1 MISATGL
8 MIEFA
13 YFLQIISFIIVPV
26 LGIVILLTIIQ
37 HYRRKKRKAKAADPS
52 DGDSSLL
59 NGMPVPGMP
68 DGKGAYLLFDHSGLI
83 RQYRNKLSYNHARY
97 AALRQDFEK
106 LELKY
111 AAALQ
116 PSNTPFNNT
125 KKNEMEN
132 TPAQWNATIQKMA
145 EEHAEEKKELLN
157 RMEQLD
163 RSYKSLETEN
173 ESLLEQIGMQSATG
187 DEKAIVVNR
196 WKEENDAL
204 KQEVKEQQYLRD
216 LVDEKKAQIDFLQ
229 NQLDQRIRNFYQAEQ
244 QRKEVL
250 ATMEQTSQRQQEMAA
265 ELETASQELQ
275 RNRELVA
282 QLQQSDMEKEALIND
297 NQQLLHAKSER
308 LIFLENTLQEI
319 REQNEMLNAAVA
331 DSQDRAGIMQQ
342 QMEDMQQ
349 RVIAAE
355 QKLNANKQVLSRL
368 YKEFTSCMNDENE
381 TSPIVT
387 LRPSY
392 ISKVDDEWEG
402 VGSL

>member
-8 MIEFA
+8 LIEFA
-13 YFLQIISFIIVPV
+13 HFLQIISFIIIPV
-26 LGIVILLTIIQ
+26 LVIVIAITIIM
-37 HYRRKKRKAKAADPS
+37 HYRRKKRKAKAEETDSAEEVLP
-52 DGDSSLL
+52 GDNPLDIP
-59 NGMPVPGMP
+59 NGKP
-68 DGKGAYLLFDHSGLI
+68 AYLLFDHSGLI

-116 PSNTPFNNT
+116 PSNTSFNHT
-125 KKNEMEN
+125 KQEEMEN

-145 EEHAEEKKELLN
+145 EEHGEEKKELLN
-157 RMEQLD
+157 RLEQLD

-173 ESLLEQIGMQSATG
+173 ESLLEQIEMQNASG
-187 DEKAIVVNR
+187 DEKSIVVNR

-204 KQEVKEQQYLRD
+204 KEEVKDQQYLRD
-216 LVDEKKAQIDFLQ
+216 LVEEKKAQIGFLQ
-229 NQLDQRIRNFYQAEQ
+229 NQLDQRIRNYHQAEQ
-244 QRKEVL
+244 QRREMQVKIEK
-250 ATMEQTSQRQQEMAA
+250 TDQQQLQLTT
-265 ELETASQELQ
+265 ELETASRELDKSREQIKQLEQTDLEKNILLKENQEL
-275 RNRELVA
+275 LF
-282 QLQQSDMEKEALIND
+282 S
-297 NQQLLHAKSER
+297 KSER
-308 LIFLENTLQEI
+308 LLYLENTLQEI

-331 DSQDRAGIMQQ
+331 DADDRAGIMQQ
-342 QMEDMQQ
+342 QLEEMQQ
-349 RVIAAE
+349 RVINAE

-368 YKEFTSCMNDENE
+368 YKEFTSCMTDDNE
-381 TSPIVT
+381 ASPIVS

>member
-8 MIEFA
+8 LIEFA
-13 YFLQIISFIIVPV
+13 HFLQIISFIIIPV
-26 LGIVILLTIIQ
+26 LVIVIAITIIM
-37 HYRRKKRKAKAADPS
+37 HYRRKKRKAKAEEADDNEELLSS
-52 DGDSSLL
+52 DDPLEAP
-59 NGMPVPGMP
+59 N
-68 DGKGAYLLFDHSGLI
+68 GAYLLFDHSGLI

-116 PSNTPFNNT
+116 PSNTSFNQT
-125 KKNEMEN
+125 KHAEMEN

-157 RMEQLD
+157 RLEQLD

-173 ESLLEQIGMQSATG
+173 ESLIEQIEMQNASG
-187 DEKAIVVNR
+187 DEKSIVVNR

-204 KQEVKEQQYLRD
+204 KEEVKDQQYLRD

-229 NQLDQRIRNFYQAEQ
+229 NQLDQRIRNYHQAEQ
-244 QRKEVL
+244 QRREMQIKIEK
-250 ATMEQTSQRQQEMAA
+250 TDHQQLQLTT
-265 ELETASQELQ
+265 ELETASQELDKS
-275 RNRELVA
+275 RELVR
-282 QLQQSDMEKEALIND
+282 QLEQTGLEKDILIKE
-297 NQQLLHAKSER
+297 NQELLFSKSER
-308 LIFLENTLQEI
+308 LIYLENTLQEI

-331 DSQDRAGIMQQ
+331 DAHDRAGIMQQ
-342 QMEDMQQ
+342 QLEEMQH
-349 RVIAAE
+349 RMLNAE
-355 QKLNANKQVLSRL
+355 QKLNTNKQVLSRL
-368 YKEFTSCMNDENE
+368 YKEFTSCMADANE
-381 TSPIVT
+381 ASPIVS